1 MLRSTMYRALCATTL
16 ALMTACASS
25 AAPEDGVRETESVVA
40 PGVFYVLEAK
50 HSGKALDVS
59 AGSTAD
65 GANVQQWT
73 KNGSAAQQ
81 WRFEAVPGGAG
92 GAGGA
97 GGYYVIRA
105 KCSDKALDVAN
116 GSTAEGANVQQWGY
130 GGGPNQQWSLEDA
143 GGGYYY
149 VRARN
154 SGMLLDV
161 AWGST
166 ADGANVAQVRQYA
179 GSDAQKWKLT
189 AVTSAGGAPLVAG
202 EYTIR
207 SAQTGKCIDVPGSS
221 TADGAKLQQW
231 TCNGTHA
238 QRFRAIDLG
247 GGAFEILN
255 VGSDKAFDVSDVS
268 TAAGARL
275 QQWGYGGG
283 DNQRFVVASLGDDTY
298 QIKAVHSGL
307 VLDVSGA
314 SANDGTPI
322 VQWPWNAQAN
332 QRFRFTPV
340 SPTAGGTPTTSPT
353 PAPAGGWKLA
363 WSDEFDGAGLPDANK
378 WGYDVGGGGWG
389 NDEAEYYTQSRAEN
403 ARLENGHLVIEARK
417 ESYGGRGYT
426 SARLFSRN
434 GGDWLYGRVEVRARL
449 PGGRGTWPAIWMLP
463 TDWKYGGWPNSGE
476 LDIMEMV
483 GFDPGQIHGT
493 THTQAYNWTLG
504 TQKTAQTYVAD
515 ASSAYHTYATEW
527 TADRID
533 VFVDGNKYFTFD
545 NEHAGAAK
553 WPFDQ
558 RFHLILNLAVG
569 GSWGAVKGIDDAAF
583 PQRMEVDYVRVYQR

>member
-1 MLRSTMYRALCATTL
+1 MLRSIKRSGLFAATFAFL
-16 ALMTACASS
+16 TACGGGAV
-25 AAPEDGVRETESVVA
+25 PDDGVRETEAVVA
-40 PGVFYVLEAK
+40 PGTFYVIEAK
-50 HSGKALDVS
+50 HSGKALDVAGAS
-59 AGSTAD
+59 AAD

-81 WRFEAVPGGAG
+81 WRFEAV
-92 GAGGA
+92 A

-116 GSTAEGANVQQWGY
+116 ASTAEGANVQQWGY

-149 VRARN
+149 VRARS

-166 ADGANVAQVRQYA
+166 ADGANVAQVRPYA

-189 AVTSAGGAPLVAG
+189 QVGGVAAGGTPLAAG
-202 EYTIR
+202 EYTIQ
-207 SAQTGKCIDVPGSS
+207 SAHSGKCIDVPGSS

-231 TCNGTHA
+231 TCNGTGA
-238 QRFRAIDLG
+238 QRFRVVELG
-247 GGAFEILN
+247 GGSFEIVN
-255 VGSDKAFDVSDVS
+255 TNSNRAFDVEGVS

-283 DNQRFVVASLGDDTY
+283 NNQRFVVAGLGDGTY
-298 QIKAVHSGL
+298 QIKALHSGL

-322 VQWPWNAQAN
+322 VQWPWNAQGN
-332 QRFRFTPV
+332 QRFRFTPA
-340 SPTAGGTPTTSPT
+340 SGAAAGTPAPAPT

-363 WSDEFDGAGLPDANK
+363 WSDEFEGSGLPDATK

-389 NDEAEYYTQSRAEN
+389 NDEAEYYTDSRAEN
-403 ARLENGHLVIEARK
+403 ARRENGNLIIEARK
-417 ESYGGRGYT
+417 ESFGGKGYT
-426 SARLFSRN
+426 SARLVSHG
-434 GGDWLYGRVEVRARL
+434 GGDWLYGRVEVRAKL
-449 PGGRGTWPAIWMLP
+449 PGGRGIWPAIWMLP

-476 LDIMEMV
+476 LDIMELV
-483 GFDPGQIHGT
+483 GFDPGQVHGSV
-493 THTQAYNWTLG
+493 HTQSYNWTIG
-504 TQKTAQTYVAD
+504 TQKTAQTFVAD
-515 ASSAYHTYATEW
+515 ASSAFHTYATEW
-527 TADRID
+527 SADRID
-533 VFVDGNKYFTFD
+533 VFVDGNKYFSFA

-558 RFHLILNLAVG
+558 RFHLILNVAVG

-583 PQRMEVDYVRVYQR
+583 PQRMEVDFVRVYQH